1 MRKPFGLGIA
11 AVMSAGLRLWNLVFG
26 GWSFG
31 LRKVCSGENEAR
43 NLSGKPDGERGRA
56 VAWKEPEP
64 PNNYSQKLILLGWN
78 FNFLTNLECIY
89 IFDIVVIC

>member
-11 AVMSAGLRLWNLVFG
+11 AVMSAGLRAWNLVFG

-56 VAWKEPEP
+56 VAWKEPAYDKP
-64 PNNYSQKLILLGWN
+64 LLEISN
-78 FNFLTNLECIY
+78 
-89 IFDIVVIC
+89 